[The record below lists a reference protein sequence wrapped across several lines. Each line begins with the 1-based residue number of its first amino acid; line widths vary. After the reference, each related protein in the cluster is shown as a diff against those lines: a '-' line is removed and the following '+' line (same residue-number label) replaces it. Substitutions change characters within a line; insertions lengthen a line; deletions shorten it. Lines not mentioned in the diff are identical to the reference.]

1 MEVSFG
7 VMLLYLTPQPD
18 DDGDYDANAVDD
30 ALDDGGDDIG
40 DVDDDNCYGF
50 YKSGC
55 FAIVSCLMVVLS
67 VSNTGAVHMQSNA
80 VSKLADALKHNRPHP
95 RTQSLQPL
103 TQQDQSSKSHN
114 PGPNHNTQTP
124 QLRMFYGDY
133 SPKP

>member
-50 YKSGC
+50 IS
-55 FAIVSCLMVVLS
+55 L
-67 VSNTGAVHMQSNA
+67 A
-80 VSKLADALKHNRPHP
+80 VS
-95 RTQSLQPL
+95 SLFQY
-103 TQQDQSSKSHN
+103 TCKAM
-114 PGPNHNTQTP
+114 
-124 QLRMFYGDY
+124 RC
-133 SPKP
+133 